1 MAHRLLEQFTE
12 ENISVK
18 QIVDAFLEE
27 YDITNRYQ
35 KKDLTEMILQK
46 DIERGMDE
54 VDAEVKRKQL
64 MKMTLDSLRE
74 LYYGP
79 DAYADMTKKKKI
91 TRAEARDLIIGASE
105 DPRIA
110 DSVLKVAIS
119 NKDRDM

>member
-1 MAHRLLEQFTE
+1 MAHKLLEQFTE

-74 LYYGP
+74 LYY
-79 DAYADMTKKKKI
+79 
-91 TRAEARDLIIGASE
+91 
-105 DPRIA
+105 
-110 DSVLKVAIS
+110 
-119 NKDRDM
+119 